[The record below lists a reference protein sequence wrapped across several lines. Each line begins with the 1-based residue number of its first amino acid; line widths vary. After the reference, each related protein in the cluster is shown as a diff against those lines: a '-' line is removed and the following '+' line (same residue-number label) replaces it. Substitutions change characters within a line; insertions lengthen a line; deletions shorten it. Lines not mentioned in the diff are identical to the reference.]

1 MAGCLQDLG
10 RAKIAGSR
18 SYGKGTVQQVFEIE
32 SDRTALKFTTAR
44 FLRPS
49 FKNIHRTEKM
59 TDQDEWGIHPAP
71 ELALQLDD
79 VQQIY
84 LNRRWYLRG
93 DPRLMARIDRAP
105 EPEFAADPQ
114 LKMAVEYLQ
123 ARFPA
128 LGASESGSSA
138 VATSNSLLD
147 VGSNTAKV
155 GQAASNSAS
164 TQSTPLDLAP

>member
-1 MAGCLQDLG
+1 LQDLG

-59 TDQDEWGIHPAP
+59 TDQDEWGIHPEP
-71 ELALQLDD
+71 ELALELDD

-93 DPRLMARIDRAP
+93 DPRLMARPARAP

-123 ARFPA
+123 AKFLT
-128 LGASESGSSA
+128 LGTADSA
-138 VATSNSLLD
+138 VSASASSNSSLE
-147 VGSNTAKV
+147 VGSKTQTA
-155 GQAASNSAS
+155 GQTTSDTATTDSV
-164 TQSTPLDLAP
+164 PLDLAP